1 MNKNLERKNLVIKSN
16 SLIQETRYQLSEQQ
30 QKIILYL
37 ISKIQQGD
45 DVFSQFDFNL
55 RNFCDLLGIKYRSGN
70 YEYIKKNIQELSN
83 KSFWIKSDTGEKLCR
98 WISKAEIVYN
108 DMFGTERLIIKL
120 DDDLMPYLLNV
131 SQNFTRYQLENALI
145 MKSKYSIRLYEILLS
160 YCNIGTYEVSLNEL
174 KEKLQVNIGMRYDNF
189 KRIVLNK
196 SINEINTFTDLKVD
210 YKTIK
215 RGKGGKIV
223 GFIFTI
229 QEITDKFL
237 KHVSKSLRE
246 TELDKV

>member
-1 MNKNLERKNLVIKSN
+1 MNEELKNKNLAAKSN
-16 SLIQETRYQLSEQQ
+16 ILIQKNRYQLSEQQ

-37 ISKIQQGD
+37 IHKIQQEND
-45 DVFSQFDFNL
+45 LSCQIDFNL
-55 RNFCDLLGIKYRSGN
+55 KNFCDLLGIEHHSGN

-83 KSFWIKSDTGEKLCR
+83 KSFWIKSDTREKLCR
-98 WISKAEIVYN
+98 WISKAEVIYR
-108 DMFGTERLIIKL
+108 DIFGSERLIIKL
-120 DDDLMPYLLNV
+120 DDNLIPYLLNI
-131 SQNFTRYQLENALI
+131 SKNFTHYQLENALI
-145 MKSKYSIRLYEILLS
+145 MSSKYSIMLYEILLS
-160 YCNIGTYEVSLNEL
+160 YYNIGTYEVSLNEL